1 MRDYNTEPVYM
12 QVYSSKIFS
21 DPAYQR
27 PVDARRVRQIVEE
40 FNPAVVSPIKV
51 SERDGVYWVF
61 DGQHTLEALKK
72 RNGGNDLFVYC
83 AVFYGLTRED
93 EAFLFS
99 MQTGISRGVKA
110 NLKLRALYLSGDET
124 VVGLKR
130 TIENLGIRF
139 DFTAYQGPC
148 KIVACATAY
157 KIYMSLG
164 QKDFE
169 DMLKV
174 ILQSWEDEP
183 DRLSKEMLNGMYYFF
198 ITYKSEFDMKKAISQ
213 FSKVPLR
220 TVVMKAKGAVF
231 GGDKRF
237 SRELVRVYNYGLR
250 NRLDEYRLGI

>member
-1 MRDYNTEPVYM
+1 MRDYNIEPVYM
-12 QVYSSKIFS
+12 QVHSSRIYV

-27 PVDARRVRQIVEE
+27 PVDEKRIERIVKE
-40 FNPAVVSPIKV
+40 FNPAIVSPVKV
-51 SERDGVYWVF
+51 SERDGAYWVF

-72 RNGGNDLFVYC
+72 RNGDCDLFVYC
-83 AVFYGLTRED
+83 AVFHGLTRED
-93 EAFLFS
+93 EAYLFS
-99 MQTGISRGVKA
+99 EQIGLSRGVRTSI
-110 NLKLRALYLSGDET
+110 KLRALYLSGDKA
-124 VVGLKR
+124 VVDLR
-130 TIENLGIRF
+130 NTIENLGIRF
-139 DFTAYQGPC
+139 DFTTYQGKC
-148 KIVACATAY
+148 KIVACSTAY
-157 KIYMSLG
+157 KIYMRMG

-174 ILQSWEDEP
+174 ILQSWADEP

-198 ITYKSEFDMKKAISQ
+198 TTYKGEFDMKKAVSQ

-220 TVVMKAKGAVF
+220 TVVMKARGAVF